1 MCIIYTRVYACHT
14 NAFTCTDINR
24 ESHPSVLEYQIYQHE
39 SWKLLHPRLCRW
51 FNNFHRRGLIYL
63 IFQDTRARFYL
74 SPNIILK
81 SFKKKDCTSYKRFHS
96 VAVHLYCDIIA
107 MLWRHNGSDDIIKYL
122 GQTIS
127 TVLTSQ
133 W

>member
-1 MCIIYTRVYACHT
+1 MLSLIHGRNPPRILTNNVYIH
-14 NAFTCTDINR
+14 R

-39 SWKLLHPRLCRW
+39 SWKLLNPRLCRG
-51 FNNFHRRGLIYL
+51 FNNFHRRVLIYL
-63 IFQDTRARFYL
+63 IFQDTRVRFYL

-81 SFKKKDCTSYKRFHS
+81 SFKKKNATSSKRFYS
-96 VAVHLYCDIIA
+96 EAAVHLHCDIIT